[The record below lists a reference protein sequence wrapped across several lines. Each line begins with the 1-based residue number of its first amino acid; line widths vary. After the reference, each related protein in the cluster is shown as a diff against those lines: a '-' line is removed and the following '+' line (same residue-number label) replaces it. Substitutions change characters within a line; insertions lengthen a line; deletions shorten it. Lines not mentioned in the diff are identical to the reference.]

1 MVVLIVTI
9 VPSAITT
16 VQGVDHGIDGEM
28 VMVDLLS
35 GSIGS
40 RERLDG
46 RGRDHSRSRNRGRS
60 SSGRC
65 RGDRRG
71 CCGRCTKHC
80 LGSGHLTD
88 HGRGCRHS
96 RLYCYY
102 RFCCCCCCYRCCLMM
117 VIVVVLLMPL
127 LVVLRRLAL
136 VRFEAYLKDP
146 VTERV
151 AVQALDG
158 DHGLVIVGHRHE
170 TKAFALVRLQ
180 VANHFDR
187 LDGAERTE

>member
-1 MVVLIVTI
+1 M

-16 VQGVDHGIDGEM
+16 VQGVDHGVDGEM
-28 VMVDLLS
+28 VVVDLLLS

-46 RGRDHSRSRNRGRS
+46 RGCDHSRSRGRS

-65 RGDRRG
+65 RGDHRG
-71 CCGRCTKHC
+71 CYGRCTKRC
-80 LGSGHLTD
+80 LGSGRLTN

-96 RLYCYY
+96 RRCCCYY
-102 RFCCCCCCYRCCLMM
+102 RFCCRCCCCCYCCCLMM
-117 VIVVVLLMPL
+117 VIVVVLLIPL

-151 AVQALDG
+151 PVQALDG
-158 DHGLVIVGHRHE
+158 DHGFVIVGHRHE